1 MAYNKKC
8 YSPTLCMGRDG
19 KTHTRF
25 PALNLVTRQ
34 IMNRFAIVLTMIL
47 SVDAFGDFNY
57 DRYEPASLETA
68 SANMYVD
75 PRADYFIEAGEF
87 KYLSAGL
94 FTGNYRESLLE
105 TSQFIEKWVKA
116 LGHPEEYSTMFKYE
130 VEIEQN
136 GQLYWLPLQNGLVDA
151 FATEVCGGCKVS
163 LYIMTAGSI
172 KQGRVFFIN
181 EFKAN

>member
-1 MAYNKKC
+1 M
-8 YSPTLCMGRDG
+8 
-19 KTHTRF
+19 
-25 PALNLVTRQ
+25 
-34 IMNRFAIVLTMIL
+34 
-47 SVDAFGDFNY
+47 
-57 DRYEPASLETA
+57 
-68 SANMYVD
+68 
-75 PRADYFIEAGEF
+75 
-87 KYLSAGL
+87 
-94 FTGNYRESLLE
+94 E

-172 KQGRVFFIN
+172 KQRRVFFIN